1 MGVAL
6 SQGTTDYILVVIQ
19 KYNHN
24 HWTKLGHFF
33 YLLMSSN
40 NTSM

>member
-19 KYNHN
+19 NWISISGQLPVFSHN
-24 HWTKLGHFF
+24 YWMEEG
-33 YLLMSSN
+33 
-40 NTSM
+40 